1 MTISLE
7 HISTLQPRPVSS
19 PLAPR
24 ETVIW
29 HGGGDSELWTV
40 VAVDAGVA
48 WLKRGA
54 AQNLVSV
61 TELLRTDSVRVGE
74 GEET

>member
-1 MTISLE
+1 MTISPE
-7 HISTLQPRPVSS
+7 SISSLQPRPVSR
-19 PLAPR
+19 PLAPH
-24 ETVIW
+24 ETVVW
-29 HGGGDSELWTV
+29 HGGGDSEPWTV

-48 WLKRGA
+48 WLKRGE

-74 GEET
+74 AR